1 MTNSFFVC
9 WVMNLLIRKY
19 KKRRER
25 SWRVVLISSR
35 FVAVNSSFNA
45 IILVEQKWG
54 DDLRATDE
62 SAEIV
67 CLDSL

>member
-1 MTNSFFVC
+1 M
-9 WVMNLLIRKY
+9 
-19 KKRRER
+19 
-25 SWRVVLISSR
+25 LISSR